1 MKVCHFTSAH
11 DTTDD
16 RIFLKECQ
24 SLQKEGHEVFLVGRG
39 ESREDSGV
47 HVIGC
52 GEPKGRMDRFVF
64 FSKRVYRQALEL
76 DCDIYHFHDPEL
88 LRYAEKLKKKG
99 KQVIFDSHEDVP
111 AQILD
116 KTWIPGMF
124 RSFVAKTYRK
134 YETRVT
140 GKLDAVVTAT
150 PYIAEKFSKRA
161 KRTEVINNYPML
173 DDIQFHP
180 EPFAEREALV
190 CYVGG
195 VSEAR
200 GEGIMLEAMK
210 RADGKLIIA
219 GKHEKGTI
227 EDRGI
232 VEYIGQIDRKA
243 VNLVYGQAV
252 AGLVVLKSCKNYV
265 NSQPVKMY
273 EYMAAGLPVIYSDFP
288 VWKRIMEPIGAG
300 IAVNPEKPEELADA
314 VKYLLQNRDTAQEMG
329 RKGRAAVERSFS
341 WGAEEKKLAVLYAEL
356 ETENKQD
363 TIV

>member
-24 SLQKEGHEVFLVGRG
+24 SLQKAGHEVFLVGRG
-39 ESREDSGV
+39 KSSERSGV
-47 HVIGC
+47 HIIGC
-52 GEPKGRMDRFVF
+52 GEPEGRMERFLF
-64 FSKRVYRQALEL
+64 FSKKVYSQALEL

-88 LRYAEKLKKKG
+88 LRYAVKLKKKG
-99 KQVIFDSHEDVP
+99 KRVIFDSHEDVP

-116 KTWIPGMF
+116 KTWIPGIF
-124 RSFVAKTYRK
+124 RNLVAKLYKK
-134 YETRVT
+134 YETRIV
-140 GKLDAVVTAT
+140 GRLDAVVAAT
-150 PYIAEKFSKRA
+150 PYIGEKFRG
-161 KRTEVINNYPML
+161 RTKKIEVINNYPML

-180 EPFAEREALV
+180 EPFGEREPLV

-210 RADGKLIIA
+210 NVDGKLIIA
-219 GKHEKGTI
+219 GKHEKKKI
-227 EDRGI
+227 EEGGI

-243 VNLVYGQAV
+243 VNQVYGQAV
-252 AGLVVLKSCKNYV
+252 AGLVVLKPCRNYV

-288 VWKRIMEPIGAG
+288 VWKKIMEGTGAG
-300 IAVNPEKPEELADA
+300 ISVNPQKPEEVANA
-314 VKYLLQNRDTAQEMG
+314 IKYLLQNREEAQKMG
-329 RKGRAAVERSFS
+329 QKGRQAVDSRFS
-341 WGAEEKKLAVLYAEL
+341 WNMEEKKLSRLYSEL
-356 ETENKQD
+356 KVQ
-363 TIV
+363 